1 MERTW
6 PKQVLLGYTIIAL
19 LFFLIGSLFYS
30 NMTMTMDGVTAQ
42 RQSHFLI
49 IRLENLLSHIK
60 DAETGQRG
68 FILTGTESYLEPY
81 NSARMAVQTDF
92 HNLQALTQVKPIQR
106 QSLIELWP
114 FVQGKMTELQ
124 KTIDLRRSQGFPAAL
139 RVINSGEGKRLMGH
153 IRQIVQNMEA
163 RETATY
169 IQRGQITQKNFQWT
183 LIISYLAGL
192 LALVL
197 LVFISRWLFQEISI
211 RQTLNRKLEAEIQDR
226 KNMEIRLIQSEERF
240 RLMVE
245 GVKDYAIFLLNPQGN
260 IETWNEGARRMKGYN
275 TDEIIGKHFSIFSPP
290 DAIQQHHPEY
300 ELQIAREQGRFEEE
314 GWRIRKDGSM
324 FWASVVITA
333 LYDKE
338 RQFLGFTKIT
348 RDLTERRKAEIQIQE
363 LNATLEKQVVK
374 LEALNKELEAFS
386 YSVSHDLRAPLR
398 SIDGFSKMLL
408 SKTHDKLT
416 VDEQRYLSNVCENA
430 QRMGEL
436 IDDLLKLSRLSR
448 TEMQHSEVDLSK
460 MAQDILSEY
469 QIQEPERQVEVK
481 ITEGL
486 AVMGDP
492 NLLRVFMENLLS
504 NAWKFTRKTEKA
516 VIEVGLTH
524 KEGQPIYF
532 VRDNGAGFNMKYVN
546 KLFGVFQRLHQMEEF
561 PGTGI
566 GLATVQRVILR
577 HGGSIWAEG
586 AVNQGATFYF
596 SFS

>member
-6 PKQVLLGYTIIAL
+6 PKQVLLGYTMIVL
-19 LFFLIGSLFYS
+19 LFLLIGSLFYS
-30 NMTMTMDGVTAQ
+30 NMTMTMDGVKVQ

-81 NSARMAVQTDF
+81 NSARRAVQTDF
-92 HNLQALTQVKPIQR
+92 HNLQALTRVKPVQR

-114 FVQGKMTELQ
+114 FVQAKMTELQ

-153 IRQIVQNMEA
+153 IRQIVQNMET
-163 RETATY
+163 RETAAY
-169 IQRGQITQKNFQWT
+169 IQRGQVTQKNFQWT

-197 LVFISRWLFQEISI
+197 LVFIFRWLFQEISI
-211 RQTLNRKLEAEIQDR
+211 RQTLNRKLEEEIQDR

-260 IETWNEGARRMKGYN
+260 IETWNEGARRMKGYD

-290 DAIQQHHPEY
+290 ESIQQHHPEY
-300 ELQIAREQGRFEEE
+300 ELQIAREQGRFEDE
-314 GWRIRKDGSM
+314 GWRVRKDGSM
-324 FWASVVITA
+324 FWANVVITA

-338 RQFLGFTKIT
+338 QQFLGFTKIT
-348 RDLTERRKAEIQIQE
+348 RDLTERRKAEMQIQE

-416 VDEQRYLSNVCENA
+416 ADEQRYLSNVCENA

-486 AVMGDP
+486 TVMGDP
-492 NLLRVFMENLLS
+492 NLLRVLMENLLS

-516 VIEVGLTH
+516 VIEVGLIP